1 MREDQAR
8 MRLRGRRGEAA
19 RGPCAAPAPRAVT
32 PTRCCVADLPARD
45 LGVLAVPGKRVPR
58 GDGLLALRSG
68 LGKRHPRFA
77 LRPGAL
83 CPEPYSCSNSLMWL
97 KLHAGFI
104 AAENAPGSES
114 GSPRGLPG
122 WKRPF
127 GFRLA
132 AASGG
137 RGALRELGAAPRR
150 SQSSVPCSGHTGHVL
165 GLVGASHSHF
175 APPLPVTPPHP
186 LLPCNKPRNI
196 RTARTFRV
204 VVLTL
209 ERPLLGPQ

>member
-1 MREDQAR
+1 MAPVQRQPRALSPQHAAALQTCLLVTSGFSLYLGNVFPAEMDY
-8 MRLRGRRGEAA
+8 LR
-19 RGPCAAPAPRAVT
+19 CAAGSVSAILGSRCALGLCALSRT
-32 PTRCCVADLPARD
+32 PVQT
-45 LGVLAVPGKRVPR
+45 
-58 GDGLLALRSG
+58 
-68 LGKRHPRFA
+68 
-77 LRPGAL
+77 
-83 CPEPYSCSNSLMWL
+83 LMWL

-175 APPLPVTPPHP
+175 APLS
-186 LLPCNKPRNI
+186 L
-196 RTARTFRV
+196 
-204 VVLTL
+204 
-209 ERPLLGPQ
+209 